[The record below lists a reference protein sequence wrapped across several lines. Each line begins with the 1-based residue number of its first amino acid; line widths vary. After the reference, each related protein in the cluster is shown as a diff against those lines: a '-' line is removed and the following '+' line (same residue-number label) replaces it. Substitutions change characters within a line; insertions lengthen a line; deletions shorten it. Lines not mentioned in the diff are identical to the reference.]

1 MEGGVVMNEDDGI
14 FSLYLSLFLVF
25 DFCFWFF
32 PIGLILS
39 VCFFVVSLLG
49 HERGLV
55 KTVLF
60 IN

>member
-32 PIGLILS
+32 PIGLICL
-39 VCFFVVSLLG
+39 CAF
-49 HERGLV
+49 
-55 KTVLF
+55 
-60 IN
+60 